1 VDRLPAYLPALALI
15 VWLWWLAAHGG
26 RDAVRQSVA
35 RFARR
40 IHPRL
45 GELAWL
51 VEPAGILGLVA
62 VWIWISFN
70 HPIRIDWTVY
80 WQIDLVNR
88 YSGRVNELGAYL
100 YSPAFAQVAAPFT
113 NLSWPVWYSAYAALN
128 LVLLGWLLGPPAAL
142 ITLLSPA
149 ANHALWQAN
158 IHYLTAAAAVIAI
171 RWPAAFGFPLLT
183 KVTPGVGVLWLVGQ
197 RNLRGLAVAL
207 GMTAAVSAASF
218 VLAPQLWAD
227 WIAVLGASS
236 TAPDPVTL
244 VPLALGVRI
253 AAAAAVVLV
262 GGATGRA
269 WTIPVA
275 MVLAQPVFWTAGL
288 AALVAVV
295 PLAQRSLPWPLR
307 QDSSFSTAG
316 TSLTAE
322 EMRSSSG

>member
-1 VDRLPAYLPALALI
+1 
-15 VWLWWLAAHGG
+15 
-26 RDAVRQSVA
+26 
-35 RFARR
+35 
-40 IHPRL
+40 
-45 GELAWL
+45 
-51 VEPAGILGLVA
+51 
-62 VWIWISFN
+62 
-70 HPIRIDWTVY
+70 
-80 WQIDLVNR
+80 
-88 YSGRVNELGAYL
+88 
-100 YSPAFAQVAAPFT
+100 
-113 NLSWPVWYSAYAALN
+113 
-128 LVLLGWLLGPPAAL
+128 
-142 ITLLSPA
+142 
-149 ANHALWQAN
+149 
-158 IHYLTAAAAVIAI
+158 
-171 RWPAAFGFPLLT
+171 
-183 KVTPGVGVLWLVGQ
+183 VTPGVGVLWLVGQ

-262 GGATGRA
+262 GGATGRG
-269 WTIPVA
+269 WTIPIA

-307 QDSSFSTAG
+307 QVSSFSTAG

>member
-1 VDRLPAYLPALALI
+1 M
-15 VWLWWLAAHGG
+15 
-26 RDAVRQSVA
+26 
-35 RFARR
+35 
-40 IHPRL
+40 
-45 GELAWL
+45 
-51 VEPAGILGLVA
+51 
-62 VWIWISFN
+62 
-70 HPIRIDWTVY
+70 
-80 WQIDLVNR
+80 
-88 YSGRVNELGAYL
+88 
-100 YSPAFAQVAAPFT
+100 
-113 NLSWPVWYSAYAALN
+113 
-128 LVLLGWLLGPPAAL
+128 LGPPAAL

-158 IHYLTAAAAVIAI
+158 IHYLTAAVAVLAI

-262 GGATGRA
+262 GGATGRG
-269 WTIPVA
+269 WTIPIA